1 MSSVFRLV
9 KFRFPRM
16 PIAVEFTREGVIFVL
31 LSLAIG
37 AAAVNTG
44 NNVLYLIFSL
54 MLGMIVVSGIASR
67 RVLQGLLPTLQFPDH
82 LFAGIQSLCYISI
95 SNIKKRLPSLA
106 IRFAVRDPK
115 FTSISRHFFYIP
127 AQNHASGYA
136 RFVFSRRGVFT
147 LREMELQTQFP
158 FSFFLKIRRYFLE
171 HPVRVYPRNYR
182 FTEDILSRFSEGI
195 LRESPYRGDSQQL
208 LHLRDYSAFDSTKRI
223 HWKASAKAE
232 KLLVKEYQREQGRDL
247 HLYFDCFTD
256 DPHDPTLET
265 ALSFAASL
273 AFLFKEKEIDAR
285 IIFPG
290 KVFDTAISI
299 IPLLSYL
306 AEWDGKFS
314 SNEKLELPESK
325 EMVVLQLR
333 SRKFNSQIA
342 LTGSGTRNLFVE
354 DWQHLMR
361 EDSTIQI

>member
-1 MSSVFRLV
+1 MDLTQVT
-9 KFRFPRM
+9 KIRFPRM

-44 NNVLYLIFSL
+44 NNILYLIFSL
-54 MLGMIVVSGIASR
+54 MLGMIIVSGIASR
-67 RVLQGLLPTLQFPDH
+67 RVLKDLWPTLQFPDH
-82 LFAGIQSLCYISI
+82 LFAGIPSLCYVSI

-106 IRFAVRDPK
+106 IRFTVRDPK

-136 RFVFSRRGVFT
+136 RFLFPRRGVFT

-171 HPVRVYPRNYR
+171 HQVRVYPRIYR
-182 FTEDILSRFSEGI
+182 FSEDILSRLSEGI

-208 LHLRDYSAFDSTKRI
+208 LHLRDYSSRDSTKRI

-247 HLYFDCFTD
+247 YLYFDCFPE

-285 IIFPG
+285 IVFPG
-290 KVFDTAISI
+290 KVFDTESSI
-299 IPLLSYL
+299 VPLLSYL
-306 AEWDGKFS
+306 ADWDGKHS
-314 SNEKLELPESK
+314 SNEKLELPDSTEV
-325 EMVVLQLR
+325 VVLQLR
-333 SRKFNSQIA
+333 SRKFNSRIGLVSA
-342 LTGSGTRNLFVE
+342 SARNLYVE

-361 EDSTIQI
+361 EDSTIEI

>member
-1 MSSVFRLV
+1 M

-67 RVLQGLLPTLQFPDH
+67 RILQGLQPTLQFPDH
-82 LFAGIQSLCYISI
+82 LFAGIPSLCYISI
-95 SNIKKRLPSLA
+95 SNTKKTFPSLA

-136 RFVFSRRGVFT
+136 RFLFPRRGIFT

-158 FSFFLKIRRYFLE
+158 FSFFLKIRRYFLDQ
-171 HPVRVYPRNYR
+171 PVRVYPRIYR
-182 FTEDILSRFSEGI
+182 FSEDILSRFSEGI

-208 LHLRDYSAFDSTKRI
+208 LHLRDYNSRDSSKRI
-223 HWKASAKAE
+223 HWKASARAE

-247 HLYFDCFTD
+247 YLYFDCFPE
-256 DPHDPTLET
+256 DPRDPTFES
-265 ALSFAASL
+265 AVSFLASL

-285 IIFPG
+285 IVLPG
-290 KVFDTAISI
+290 NVFDTAISI

-306 AEWDGKFS
+306 AEWNGKDS
-314 SNEKLELPESK
+314 PNEKLELPESP

-333 SRKFNSQIA
+333 SRRISSR
-342 LTGSGTRNLFVE
+342 LRLVSSGARNLYVE

-361 EDSTIQI
+361 EDSTIEI

>member
-1 MSSVFRLV
+1 MQSAIKLRL
-9 KFRFPRM
+9 PRM
-16 PIAVEFTREGVIFVL
+16 PIAVEFTREGVIFML

-54 MLGMIVVSGIASR
+54 MLGMIVVSGMASR
-67 RVLQGLLPTLQFPDH
+67 RILQGLHPTLQFPDH
-82 LFAGIQSLCYISI
+82 LFAGVQSLCYISV
-95 SNIKKRLPSLA
+95 SNRKKKLPSLA

-136 RFVFSRRGVFT
+136 RFLFSRRGVFT
-147 LREMELQTQFP
+147 LKEMELQTQFP

-171 HPVRVYPRNYR
+171 QPVRVYPHLYR
-182 FTEDILSRFSEGI
+182 FSEDILSRFSEGI

-208 LHLRDYSAFDSTKRI
+208 LHLRDYNSFDSSKKI

-247 HLYFDCFTD
+247 YLYFDSFPD
-256 DPHDPTLET
+256 KPRDPVFET
-265 ALSFAASL
+265 AISFLASL
-273 AFLFKEKEIDAR
+273 AFLFREQEIDAR
-285 IIFPG
+285 IVLPG

-306 AEWDGKFS
+306 AEWDGKDYS
-314 SNEKLELPESK
+314 SEKLELPGSPETL
-325 EMVVLQLR
+325 VLQLR
-333 SRKFNSQIA
+333 SRRFPSR
-342 LTGSGTRNLFVE
+342 LGLVSSGARNLYVE

-361 EDSTIQI
+361 QDSIIEI